1 MLARALSDLEFCKC
15 LDPVKEE
22 ICDVDLHFFFFLVL
36 KQSLIVS
43 IQSPFAAA
51 SVRIAVHGALMASPC
66 QGRLKGITSFH

>member
-1 MLARALSDLEFCKC
+1 MLARALSDLEFYKC